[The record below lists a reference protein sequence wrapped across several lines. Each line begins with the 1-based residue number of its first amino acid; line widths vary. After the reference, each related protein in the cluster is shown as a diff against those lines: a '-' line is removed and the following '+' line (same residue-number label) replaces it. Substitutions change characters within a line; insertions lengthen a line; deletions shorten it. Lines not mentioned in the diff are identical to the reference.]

1 MTMLFRPSLRL
12 RVCGAPTSAI
22 TSRLLRASIRTGWNG
37 RANGLGRRASPCAGL
52 QGRGPHHGRAP
63 PLDQGPGQGWEMTIL
78 MRPGLVRCPG
88 GRRPASRASWS
99 VSEQPRTG
107 QVGRCDRGPPRGKPE
122 VPGPLGLSL
131 SRHPTV
137 LRRTGVQEPLCA
149 SHQPPGPDRLAPTR
163 RKLHPSIAKYDV
175 RS

>member
-12 RVCGAPTSAI
+12 RACGAPTSAI

-37 RANGLGRRASPCAGL
+37 RANGLGRRALPCAGL

-63 PLDQGPGQGWEMTIL
+63 HLDQGPGQGWEMTIL

-131 SRHPTV
+131 SRHPPSH
-137 LRRTGVQEPLCA
+137 RCA
-149 SHQPPGPDRLAPTR
+149 GAVVCVPPQPPGPDRLAPTR